1 MKIAFDGKRAIQ
13 NFTGLGNYS
22 RLLISLLCQ
31 HAPQHEYHLYAPNRK
46 DEHPRIQHFFNESPR
61 LYCHY
66 PDNYWHYQKSVWR
79 SWGICRQL
87 EKDHIELYH
96 GLSGELPL
104 NISSCA
110 GIKKVVTIHDL
121 IFEHFPQYYKPI
133 DRTIYSLKFRK
144 ACQDADKVIAICEC
158 TKRDLMR
165 LYHVPEEKIQVVY
178 QGCDPS
184 FSIPVTTEE
193 KEKIR
198 KSYHLPE
205 KFILNV
211 GTIEERK
218 NVLLIVQALK
228 NIPEDIHLIILGRE
242 TPYTLKV
249 KAIAHKLG
257 VGHRIR
263 MMQNIPFPHLPAFYQ
278 MAQVFIYPS
287 RYEGFGIPIL
297 EALSGG
303 TPVIGAT
310 GSCLEEA
317 GGPHSIYV
325 HPDDVSSM
333 EKAILMVLED
343 ERKREEMVR
352 EGKVWAG
359 RFSEQKQISDI
370 LHLYQSI

>member
-1 MKIAFDGKRAIQ
+1 MQ

-22 RLLISLLCQ
+22 RLLVSLLCQ
-31 HAPQHEYHLYAPNRK
+31 NAPQNEYHLYAPKRR
-46 DEHPRIQHFFNESPR
+46 DELPRVQRFLEESPG
-61 LYCHY
+61 LVCHY
-66 PDNYWHYQKSVWR
+66 PDGRWHYQKSVWR
-79 SWGICRQL
+79 SWGICHQL
-87 EKDHIELYH
+87 ENDRIDLYH

-104 NISSCA
+104 NISSCT

-121 IFEHFPQYYKPI
+121 IFEHFPQYYKSI

-158 TKRDLMR
+158 TKRDLIN

-178 QGCDPS
+178 QGCDPA
-184 FSIPVTTEE
+184 FSVPFSLEE
-193 KEKIR
+193 KEEIR
-198 KSYHLPE
+198 KQYNLPG
-205 KFILNV
+205 KYILNV

-218 NVLLIVQALK
+218 NVMLAVRALK
-228 NIPEDIHLIILGRE
+228 DIPDDIHLLILGRE
-242 TPYTLKV
+242 TDYALKV
-249 KAIAHKLG
+249 KAVAHDLG

-263 MMQNIPFPHLPAFYQ
+263 MMQNIPFAHLPAFYQ
-278 MAQVFIYPS
+278 MAEVFVYPS

-325 HPDDVSSM
+325 HPDDVSAM
-333 EKAILMVLED
+333 ATAVLTLLD
-343 ERKREEMVR
+343 NPLKKEEMAVH
-352 EGKVWAG
+352 GKSWAS
-359 RFSEQKQISDI
+359 RFSKEKQVNDI
-370 LHLYQSI
+370 LKVYQSI